1 MDEDVE
7 SGDSDPI
14 LPNNE
19 FRCVRCLKNSGF
31 TLCIFVLFIALVFAS
46 IMVSFLIIG
55 KLGIM

>member
-7 SGDSDPI
+7 TGSDPI

-31 TLCIFVLFIALVFAS
+31 ALCIFVLFIALVLAS
-46 IMVSFLIIG
+46 IMVSLLLIS